1 MSEPDNPVLTVG
13 HSSHTID
20 DFIGLIK
27 GAGITAIADVRSA
40 PYSRFQ
46 PQFNKEQLERSLKEH
61 GVAYVFLG
69 RELGARSDEPSCYID
84 GRVQYDRL
92 AALPKFKEGVRR
104 VLDGARKR
112 RVALMCAEREP
123 LDCHRTLLVG
133 RALVE
138 LGSEVAHLHADGVV
152 EPHGQAMRRLV
163 RMVGLP
169 EDDLFR
175 SHEELVAEALS
186 IQSKRVAY
194 QDEKMANEAGAEH
207 T

>member
-1 MSEPDNPVLTVG
+1 MSKPDNPVLTVG
-13 HSSHTID
+13 HSNHTFD
-20 DFIGLIK
+20 DFIQLIK
-27 GAGITAIADVRSA
+27 GAGITAIVDVRSA

-46 PQFNKEQLERSLKEH
+46 PQFNKERLVCSLKEH

-69 RELGARSDEPSCYID
+69 RELGARSDEPSCYIN

-92 AALPKFKEGVRR
+92 AALPKFKEGVQR
-104 VLDGARKR
+104 VLDGARKHR
-112 RVALMCAEREP
+112 IALMCAEREP
-123 LDCHRTLLVG
+123 LECHRTLLVG
-133 RALVE
+133 RALLE
-138 LGSEVAHLHADGVV
+138 LGSAVSHLHADGVV
-152 EPHGQAMRRLV
+152 ETHGQAMRRLV

-175 SHEELVAEALS
+175 SPEELVAEALS

-194 QDEKMANEAGAEH
+194 QDEKMAIEAGAAH